1 MKPQLSAFE
10 QQQLAARVRQG
21 DAGAFEQLFR
31 LYYASLVHFAARIV
45 GTFSE
50 AEEVVQKVF
59 VNLWQRHTLWVP
71 QASVTAYLY
80 GAVRNEAI
88 KHAQR
93 RPPTVS
99 LEAAEAI
106 VSESMGVDHQ
116 LFEHE
121 LAGLVERLV
130 GELPEQRRL
139 IFSLSRDHGLS
150 YAEIAQVLD
159 ISIKTVETQMGRAL
173 RQLRERVRALWNVS
187 F

>member
-1 MKPQLSAFE
+1 
-10 QQQLAARVRQG
+10 
-21 DAGAFEQLFR
+21 
-31 LYYASLVHFAARIV
+31 
-45 GTFSE
+45 
-50 AEEVVQKVF
+50 
-59 VNLWQRHTLWVP
+59 
-71 QASVTAYLY
+71 
-80 GAVRNEAI
+80 
-88 KHAQR
+88 
-93 RPPTVS
+93 
-99 LEAAEAI
+99 
-106 VSESMGVDHQ
+106 MGVDHQ

-150 YAEIAQVLD
+150 YAEIAQALD